1 MYAIIDTETTGLS
14 LENDRIIELALIG
27 LDADGNKEWE
37 WCSLINPERDTGH
50 GMAVR
55 IHQIYSSDV
64 ADAPT
69 FSDFSGHIADILRGR
84 AVIAHNARF
93 DLSMLGAEFIRL
105 GVTIPTLTH
114 ICTADM
120 ARDCGF
126 RPWRLENCCA
136 VLGIEL
142 EGAHHALADARATWR
157 LAQKLFDFSHEDLR
171 EEILSRLRAGNPW
184 PKLPII
190 RKQPVTRPIL
200 PCRQSNEYADR
211 SKDNSR
217 KSKQVL
223 GGKDNVPVIETFSLD
238 RDRPE
243 AKYLAAIEWVLEDRS
258 ISSEER
264 QTVADLQTEL
274 KLTDDQVREVHV
286 DFIRGLAGS
295 MWSDGVISKHEKCDL
310 EICGKALQLTDED
323 IAYAIQNP
331 AGLGLINEDYGLDL
345 GARVVFTGE
354 MTIPRSDWIARAKAA
369 GLRVAGSVSGKTE
382 FLIVPF
388 GETGSTKTRKARELG
403 VRVISEQRFI
413 RMISRLELST
423 SDRHES

>member
-14 LENDRIIELALIG
+14 FKNDRIIELAVIG

-50 GMAVR
+50 WMAVR
-55 IHQIYSSDV
+55 IHQIYSSD
-64 ADAPT
+64 AAEAPT
-69 FSDFSGHIADILRGR
+69 FSEFSGHIADILRGR
-84 AVIAHNARF
+84 VVIGHNARF
-93 DLSMLGAEFIRL
+93 DLNMLGAEFGRL
-105 GVTIPTLTH
+105 GVKLPTLTH

-126 RPWRLENCCA
+126 RPWRLENCCS

-157 LAQKLFDFSHEDLR
+157 LAQKLFDFSHEGLR
-171 EEILSRLRAGNPW
+171 EEILSRLRIGKPW

-200 PCRQSNEYADR
+200 PCRQANEDAGI
-211 SKDNSR
+211 SKENSR
-217 KSKQVL
+217 TFKNVL
-223 GGKDNVPVIETFSLD
+223 GGKGNVPFIEKFSLD

-243 AKYLAAIEWVLEDRS
+243 AKYLAAIEWVLEERS
-258 ISSEER
+258 ISQEKR
-264 QTVADLQTEL
+264 KILADLQAEL
-274 KLTDDQVREVHV
+274 KLTDDQVRGVHV

-295 MWSDGVISKHEKCDL
+295 MWSDGVISKHEKYDL
-310 EICGKALQLTDED
+310 EICGKALQITDEE
-323 IAYAIQNP
+323 IASALENP
-331 AGLGLINEDYGLDL
+331 AGFELINEDYRLQPGT
-345 GARVVFTGE
+345 RVVFTGE
-354 MTIPRSDWIARAKAA
+354 MSIPRSDWTERAKVA

-388 GETGSTKTRKARELG
+388 GQTGSTKARKARELG

-413 RMISRLELST
+413 RMISRLELLT
-423 SDRHES
+423 FDRRES

>member
-14 LENDRIIELALIG
+14 LNNDRIIELAVIG
-27 LDADGNKEWE
+27 LDTDGNKEWE

-55 IHQIYSSDV
+55 IHQIYSRDV

-69 FSDFSGHIADILRGR
+69 FSEFSGHIADILRGR
-84 AVIAHNARF
+84 AIIAHNARF
-93 DLSMLGAEFIRL
+93 DLSMLGAEFSRL
-105 GVTIPTLTH
+105 GVTIPSLTH
-114 ICTADM
+114 LCTADM

-126 RPWRLENCCA
+126 RPWRLENCCT

-142 EGAHHALADARATWR
+142 EGVHHALADARATWR

-171 EEILSRLRAGNPW
+171 EQILSQLRAEKPW

-200 PCRQSNEYADR
+200 PCRQSNEYDDG
-211 SKDNSR
+211 SKDSSR
-217 KSKQVL
+217 ETKKVL
-223 GGKDNVPVIETFSLD
+223 GGKGNVPVVATYSLD
-238 RDRPE
+238 PERPE
-243 AKYLAAIEWVLEDRS
+243 AKYLAAVEWVLEDRH
-258 ISSEER
+258 ISPEQKKTLS
-264 QTVADLQTEL
+264 DLQTEL
-274 KLTDDQVREVHV
+274 KLTDNQVREVHV

-323 IAYAIQNP
+323 VAYALQNP
-331 AGLGLINEDYGLDL
+331 SALELTNENYRLNP

-354 MTIPRSDWIARAKAA
+354 MSIARSDWIERAKAA

-413 RMISRLELST
+413 RMISRLESST

>member
-14 LENDRIIELALIG
+14 LRNDRIIELAVIG
-27 LDADGNKEWE
+27 LDADGDKEWE

-55 IHQIYSSDV
+55 IHQIYPRDV

-69 FSDFSGHIADILRGR
+69 FSEFSGHIADILRGR

-93 DLSMLGAEFIRL
+93 DLTMLGAEFSRL
-105 GVTIPTLTH
+105 GVTIPSLTH

-126 RPWRLENCCA
+126 RPWRLENCCT

-171 EEILSRLRAGNPW
+171 ERILGRLRTGKPW
-184 PKLPII
+184 PKLPVI

-217 KSKQVL
+217 KSKEVL
-223 GGKDNVPVIETFSLD
+223 AGKDNVPVIETFSLD

-243 AKYLAAIEWVLEDRS
+243 ARYLAAIEWMLEDRI

-264 QTVADLQTEL
+264 QILADLQTEL

-310 EICGKALQLTDED
+310 EICVKALQLADED
-323 IAYAIQNP
+323 IAYALQNP
-331 AGLGLINEDYGLDL
+331 AGLELINEDYRLNP

-354 MTIPRSDWIARAKAA
+354 MSIPRSDWIARAKAA

-413 RMISRLELST
+413 RMIRRLELS
-423 SDRHES
+423 SPDRHES